1 MNNKEF
7 VTQFI
12 SHGTPFGERTA
23 KKSFNLIYQEIVD
36 FNKDIECISFQQM
49 LHNWLNDIT
58 EIPKCPLTNRDVKF
72 NPYKGKYETY
82 RGKGK
87 RGKETQDIITKKRLE
102 TVNYKQLYKDKKNI
116 QPTKTSF
123 KNIKKLIL
131 DEFLPIDN
139 FGGFYVKFLSRYPE
153 TFNYVESDDFLS
165 DSQNFQE
172 KIYRIINDLE
182 VAPVCEVDCKSKC
195 NFLGFTKGY
204 SKYNNQNY
212 RLARKSARLKIL
224 DNITTSHDKQKTIDE
239 IRNQIEI
246 LEKDNKTKQNLYQCF
261 FSYDP
266 ILVKSIFKHTE
277 EFPDIK
283 FSNRVFLL
291 LNGEPVPDKG
301 YIKPVFF
308 SLDKGYSMRFSSQCG
323 TSKREQEL
331 FDWLNEY
338 IPNLKKDRSV
348 LNGKEID
355 VFSEENNIGIEYD
368 GVYWHNYE
376 IVGDKSLFLKNQLAT
391 SKNVRLLHIFET
403 EWLQKQDIIKSI
415 ILSKFNIFENKYY
428 ARKCDIRTVD
438 SKICVDFLNENHLQG
453 KDNSK
458 YKYGLYY
465 NDELVSVMTFG
476 QRTITKNPQMELI
489 RFCNKKNTTVIG
501 GAGKLFNHF
510 IKTHDPAYVKTYA
523 NARISDGDMYKKLG
537 FSFKH
542 HSPPNYWYY
551 KPEAPKKIKLMHRSG
566 FQKHRLSGIL
576 ERFDKGKTEW
586 ENMSDHGYKKIYD
599 CGNLVFEYQ
608 RKI

>member
-7 VTQFI
+7 VKQFI

-23 KKSFNLIYQEIVD
+23 KKSFKLIYNEIIK
-36 FNKDIECISFQQM
+36 FNENIKCLTFQQM
-49 LHNWLNDIT
+49 LFNWLNDIS
-58 EIPKCPLTNRDVKF
+58 EIPKCPITGKEVRF
-72 NPYKGKYETY
+72 NPNKGEYETY

-87 RGKETQDIITKKRLE
+87 RSKETQDIITKKRLE
-102 TVNYKQLYKDKKNI
+102 VVNYKKIYNDKKNI
-116 QPTKTSF
+116 QPIKTSF
-123 KNIKKLIL
+123 ENIKKLLIE
-131 DEFLPIDN
+131 EFLPINN
-139 FGGFYVKFLSRYPE
+139 FGGFSVKFLSRYPE
-153 TFNYVESDDFLS
+153 TFNYVQSDEFLP

-172 KIYRIINDLE
+172 KIYRIINNLIQPPLCQIDG
-182 VAPVCEVDCKSKC
+182 KSKC

-204 SKYNNQNY
+204 SKYNNKNY
-212 RLARKSARLKIL
+212 RLARKSERINVLDKIEVFY
-224 DNITTSHDKQKTIDE
+224 KKEKTISE
-239 IRNQIEI
+239 INTQMEN
-246 LEKDNKTKQNLYQCF
+246 LEKKGKSKQNLYQCF

-266 ILVKSIFKHTE
+266 ILVKSILEHTKE
-277 EFPDIK
+277 YSEIK

-291 LNGEPVPDKG
+291 LNGEPEPDKE

-308 SLDKGYSMRFSSQCG
+308 SLNKGYSMRFSSQNG
-323 TSKREQEL
+323 TSKPEQDI
-331 FDWLNEY
+331 FQWLNDH
-338 IPNLKKDRSV
+338 IPNLRKDRSI

-355 VFSEENNIGIEYD
+355 IFSEEHNIGIEYD

-376 IVGDKSLFLKNQLAT
+376 MVGDKSLFLKNKLAK
-391 SKNVRLLHIFET
+391 SKNVKLLNIFET
-403 EWLQKQDIIKSI
+403 EWLQKEDIIKSI
-415 ILSKFNIFENKYY
+415 ILSKFKIFKNRYY
-428 ARKCDIRTVD
+428 ARKCSIKNLD
-438 SKICVDFLNENHLQG
+438 SKTCGIFLEENHLQG

-458 YKYGLYY
+458 YKYGLFH

-501 GAGKLFNHF
+501 GAGKLFKHF
-510 IKTHDPAYVKTYA
+510 IKEHNPKYVKTYA

-566 FQKHRLSGIL
+566 FQKHRLLGIL
-576 ERFDKGKTEW
+576 EKFDKNKTEW
-586 ENMSDHGYKKIYD
+586 ENMSNHGYKKIYD
-599 CGNLVFEYQ
+599 CGNLVFEYK
-608 RKI
+608 REN